1 MRLSQL
7 FGGEKH
13 IEENG
18 RAAQPQP
25 ARTAEVNRQ
34 VRALTPGQ
42 TIRGEVVSR
51 NGGEIQIRLSEDV
64 VLNARVD
71 QSISLEPGQNVT
83 FEVRSNR
90 GSLSLSPLFTN
101 VSADVNVM
109 KALDMAGLPV
119 NETSVAMTEQLMK
132 AGLSVNRNVLHQVYR
147 EINSYPG
154 AAVSDVVDLHRLGM
168 PVNEANL
175 QQMAAY
181 RNLSHQLIDGMHTV
195 LEALPQAVGDM
206 LSGGDFQGAAELYR
220 AFAPLVSEGAMAASV
235 TEGAAGTPAGTA
247 EAVVLPTG
255 EAAENIAKQVF
266 LAAEAEN
273 AGLPEEGTVP
283 GGDWGT
289 GRAEDGA
296 ASGPGD
302 AVPGMAGEEGS
313 RMNAGEN
320 DVQTAVREFARS
332 VDQMQLAP
340 GEAEQFAARLKGIGT
355 GELPAGELL
364 RMASELLRTAGNRP
378 ENRHVLQGL
387 LGGREFGRLLAG
399 QMKEQWTIRPEEV
412 AKPEQVEELYRR
424 LDRQLKALTD
434 VLGARGQEGSAAFK
448 AAAAL
453 SQNVDFMNQMNQ
465 VYAYVQ
471 LPLQLRHA
479 DAHGELYVY
488 TNKRSLARNDGQVSA
503 LLHLDMEQLGALDVY
518 VTLQE
523 ARVNTKFYVA
533 DDAIL
538 DFLEQHMDLLTERLQ
553 KRGYDCQ
560 CTLSARDAESGEEPN
575 SGIAPI
581 LRQDGGMLLS
591 RYAFD
596 VRT

>member
-34 VRALTPGQ
+34 VRALAPGQ

-90 GSLSLSPLFTN
+90 GALSLSPLFTN

-147 EINSYPG
+147 EINSFPG

-195 LEALPQAVGDM
+195 LEALPQAVGDL

-220 AFAPLVSEGAMAASV
+220 AFAPLISEGAMASSV
-235 TEGAAGTPAGTA
+235 SPEGAAGAPAGAA
-247 EAVVLPTG
+247 EAAG
-255 EAAENIAKQVF
+255 NAAKQVF
-266 LAAEAEN
+266 LAAEAES

-283 GGDWGT
+283 DGARGA
-289 GRAEDGA
+289 GRAEDGM
-296 ASGPGD
+296 ASGLGE
-302 AVPGMAGEEGS
+302 ALPGMAGEEGS
-313 RMNAGEN
+313 RMHAGEN
-320 DVQTAVREFARS
+320 DVQTAIREFARS
-332 VDQMQLAP
+332 VEQMQLAP
-340 GEAEQFAARLKGIGT
+340 GEAEQFAARLKGVGT

-364 RMASELLRTAGNRP
+364 RMAAELLRTAGNRP
-378 ENRHVLQGL
+378 ENRQVLQDL
-387 LGGREFGRLLAG
+387 LGGKEFGRLLAG

-453 SQNVDFMNQMNQ
+453 SQNVDFMNQLNQ

-503 LLHLDMEQLGALDVY
+503 LLHLDMERLGPLDVY

-533 DDAIL
+533 DESIL

-560 CTLSARDAESGEEPN
+560 CTLSAREAESGEEPN